1 MSLDPVVMFFLLG
14 LFAGLA
20 KSELKL
26 SPAIEDFLSV
36 ALLLSIGLKGG
47 IELHHL
53 PFVALWPKVLAV
65 LLMGFT
71 IPLVLYPVLK
81 RLGRMDRADAASV
94 AAHYGSVS
102 VGTFAVAA
110 AYLTQAK
117 VTYEAYMP
125 LFVVVLEAPAIV
137 IGVLLAKGIRKGA
150 PWRMTAHEIFL
161 GKGMVLMLGGLAIGA
176 IAGPQSLS
184 QVGDFFFGMFKG
196 LLALFLLGMGL
207 LTASKIGGLRQHGLF
222 LVVFGLLTP
231 LLLGV
236 VGLGV
241 GHAIGLS
248 IGGATLMATLA
259 ASASYIAVPAAMK
272 TAVPEANP
280 SVSLGVALGVT
291 FPFNVLVGIPLYHE
305 WAQRLLG

>member
-176 IAGPQSLS
+176 MAGPQSLS
-184 QVGDFFFGMFKG
+184 QVGDFFFGR
-196 LLALFLLGMGL
+196 
-207 LTASKIGGLRQHGLF
+207 LR
-222 LVVFGLLTP
+222 VV
-231 LLLGV
+231 LGV
-236 VGLGV
+236 
-241 GHAIGLS
+241 
-248 IGGATLMATLA
+248 
-259 ASASYIAVPAAMK
+259 
-272 TAVPEANP
+272 
-280 SVSLGVALGVT
+280 
-291 FPFNVLVGIPLYHE
+291 
-305 WAQRLLG
+305 WA